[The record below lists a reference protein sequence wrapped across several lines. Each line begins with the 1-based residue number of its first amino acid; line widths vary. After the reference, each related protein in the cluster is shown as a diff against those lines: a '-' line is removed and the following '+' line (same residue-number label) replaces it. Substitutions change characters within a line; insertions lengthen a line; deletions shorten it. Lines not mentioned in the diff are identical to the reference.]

1 MAAQGEPG
9 QQADQGYG
17 TSGAL
22 YVLKG
27 VDR

>member
-1 MAAQGEPG
+1 MAAQGEQG
-9 QQADQGYG
+9 QQADEGDG
-17 TSGAL
+17 TPDAL